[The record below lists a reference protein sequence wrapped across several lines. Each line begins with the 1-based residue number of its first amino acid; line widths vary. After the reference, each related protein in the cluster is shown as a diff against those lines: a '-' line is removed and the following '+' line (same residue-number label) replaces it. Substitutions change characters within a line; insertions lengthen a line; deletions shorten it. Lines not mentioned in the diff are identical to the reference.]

1 MRKKDGKIYQI
12 LLKKLKTHRK
22 NLHFIDFLIFII
34 PKQNLK
40 IYLFISNTAA
50 PGTYELLFSQFFL
63 NNSAFE
69 NDPSDLVLR

>member
-22 NLHFIDFLIFII
+22 NLHFLIFII